1 MKILSL
7 IAIVSVLAFAVA
19 CDNMG
24 TSGGSTSLDSEL
36 DSVSYS
42 LGLNVARNVKSQGL
56 EEINA
61 AAVAQAFKDVFEGD
75 TTLISDVNANQALN
89 NYFQKMQ
96 SVKADAA
103 KKVGEEFLA
112 ENKTKE
118 GVVEL
123 PSGLQYQVLT
133 EGTGE
138 KPVLEDKIKAHYH
151 GTTIDGTVFDSSVDR
166 GEPVTFPVN
175 GVIAGWTEAL
185 QLMPVGSKWKLFIP
199 SDLAYGARGAGGNIG
214 PHETLIFEVELL
226 SIEEE

>member
-1 MKILSL
+1 MKILSI
-7 IAIVSVLAFAVA
+7 IAAVSILAFTLG
-19 CDNMG
+19 CENMG
-24 TSGGSTSLDSEL
+24 TSTGSVTLDSDI

-42 LGLNVARNVKSQGL
+42 LGINVARNVKSQGL

-75 TTLISDVNANQALN
+75 TVLISDANANKALN
-89 NYFQKMQ
+89 DYFQKMQ
-96 SVKADAA
+96 KLKADAA
-103 KKVGEEFLA
+103 KQAGREFLE

-118 GVVEL
+118 GVVVL

-138 KPVLEDKIKAHYH
+138 KPALENKIKAHYH

-166 GEPVTFPVN
+166 GEPVTFPVD

-185 QLMPVGSKWKLFIP
+185 QLMPVGSKWKLFVP

-226 SIEEE
+226 SIEE

>member
-1 MKILSL
+1 
-7 IAIVSVLAFAVA
+7 
-19 CDNMG
+19 MG
-24 TSGGSTSLDSEL
+24 ISGGNVSLDSEL

-42 LGLNVARNVKSQGL
+42 LGLNVARNVKMQGL
-56 EEINA
+56 KEINE

-75 TTLISDVNANQALN
+75 TTLISDAGANQALN
-89 NYFQKMQ
+89 NYFQKMKNA
-96 SVKADAA
+96 KADAA
-103 KKVGEEFLA
+103 KQAGQAFLA
-112 ENKTKE
+112 ENKSQE

-123 PSGLQYQVLT
+123 ASGLQYKILT
-133 EGTGE
+133 EGKGE
-138 KPVLEDKIKAHYH
+138 KPALEDKIKAHYH

-166 GEPVTFPVN
+166 GEPVTFSVN

-226 SIEEE
+226 SIEQE

>member
-1 MKILSL
+1 MG
-7 IAIVSVLAFAVA
+7 

-24 TSGGSTSLDSEL
+24 TSGGNVSLDSEL

-42 LGLNVARNVKSQGL
+42 LGLNVARNVKMQGL
-56 EEINA
+56 EEINE

-75 TTLISDVNANQALN
+75 TTLITDAGANQVLN

-96 SVKADAA
+96 NAKADVA
-103 KKVGEEFLA
+103 KQAGQEFLA

-123 PSGLQYQVLT
+123 PSGLQYTVLT

-138 KPVLEDKIKAHYH
+138 KPSLEDKIKAHYH

-226 SIEEE
+226 SIEQE